1 MGIENIHLFIH
12 PDVNNE
18 PARAPQTRRRN
29 VSRHKVDGEAGRY
42 TFVYGWDQPLQSFYL
57 QKHDKTRAE
66 DEQIIV
72 WLGATA
78 DSRMYE
84 VEDLVRVAK
93 KNGLYISHEM
103 RVKLYGEK
111 DDGV

>member
-1 MGIENIHLFIH
+1 MGIENIHILKDDAF
-12 PDVNNE
+12 
-18 PARAPQTRRRN
+18 TRPNTRSS
-29 VSRHKVDGEAGRY
+29 VSRHEAKVEEDRY
-42 TFVYGWDQPLQSFYL
+42 TCVYGWDQPLQSFYF
-57 QKHDKTRAE
+57 QKHDHTRSE

-78 DSRMYE
+78 DTRMYE
-84 VEDLVRVAK
+84 VEDLVREAK
-93 KNGLYISHEM
+93 KYGLYISHDE